1 MGRPRKYTGKTLG
14 KAVDAYFRGI
24 TRTITV
30 REQVNTGEKDDHGHW
45 IFTLED
51 VLNDD
56 GEPVKVRQFV
66 VPPTVG
72 GLCEALGI
80 HRSTWADYC
89 DREKHPELEEAT
101 SRARETI
108 QHYLESELLGREGKD
123 LKGVIF
129 SLQNNYGCSER
140 KTVEL
145 GPKAALAVASAGTEE
160 RAAILALLEEAAK
173 EGGGIDGDVQ
183 GDPGHRA
190 TDTDGP
196 GGTGEVYHGAAAGD
210 AEHPAL
216 VERPEGDQQ

>member
-1 MGRPRKYTGKTLG
+1 MRPKKYTERTLG

-30 REQVNTGEKDDHGHW
+30 QERVNTGEKDDHGHW
-45 IFTLED
+45 IYNLED
-51 VLNDD
+51 VLNDA
-56 GEPVKVRQFV
+56 GEPVKVRRFV

-89 DREKHPELEEAT
+89 DREKHPELQEAT

-108 QHYLESELLGREGKD
+108 QRYLESELLSREGKD

-145 GPKAALAVASAGTEE
+145 GPKAASAVTASTLPMEE
-160 RAAILALLEEAAK
+160 RAALLRELSQAFSEEEEYGDEPFGAPAGAQRSGS
-173 EGGGIDGDVQ
+173 GGES
-183 GDPGHRA
+183 RSK
-190 TDTDGP
+190 
-196 GGTGEVYHGAAAGD
+196 GA
-210 AEHPAL
+210 E
-216 VERPEGDQQ
+216 